1 MMRVQSN
8 MPSRPRSWSRHCARV
23 AASQFPTP
31 ERFSNI
37 AARRYARRVRADQPT
52 VDLLRDA
59 TLENYTFLT
68 SEMRMRRTNVS
79 AGFEAKAWKG
89 FLTREEYLCWI
100 EFSVLRVDHRS
111 LRIFSPISIS
121 HVQVYLLFL
130 LFIS

>member
-52 VDLLRDA
+52 VYLLRDA

-79 AGFEAKAWKG
+79 AGFEGKSWKG
-89 FLTREEYLCWI
+89 FLTREEYPCCT
-100 EFSVLRVDHRS
+100 EYSVLRVDQRS
-111 LRIFSPISIS
+111 QF
-121 HVQVYLLFL
+121 LFA
-130 LFIS
+130 